1 MECLLRDLD
10 AVRVNTLVSSGNGIM
25 KRIFRLL
32 KGFLAQNTTYYKTDI
47 VAAYNK
53 HMMFAVPEE
62 ICDFPGI
69 GFVEGMAC
77 GCAYFGLDDPM
88 YRDIG
93 LIPGIH
99 YIAHDGTVSDLMAKV
114 RYYQNNIDE
123 LKIIAKSGNEFVTNK
138 LTPTA
143 VYSTFFELLK
153 TKLADKQNST

>member
-10 AVRVNTLVSSGNGIM
+10 AVRVNTLASSGNGIM

-32 KGFLAQNTTYYKTDI
+32 KGFLVQNTYYKTDI
-47 VAAYNK
+47 VETYNK

-62 ICDFPGI
+62 ICGFPGI

-99 YIAHDGTVSDLMAKV
+99 YIAHDGTVPDLMAKV

-138 LTPTA
+138 LTPTS

-153 TKLADKQNST
+153 TKLADK